1 MICFSFVHSF
11 TRFTQYKPCFFLFTL
26 FVNFRLCSRFTF
38 DTSSLYKRRQSEVLS
53 KTKRRSIEHLSK
65 TYRRTI
71 EELSKTYRREYA
83 KAFLYLLPNS
93 LSVAPIYHQLSMHL
107 MPKKT
112 LSQTLKY
119 TASGCERYIPVT
131 LACGYI
137 APFSVSV
144 IPISE

>member
-71 EELSKTYRREYA
+71 EDLSKTYRRTIEELSKNYRRTIEELSKNYRREYA

-107 MPKKT
+107 MPEKPF
-112 LSQTLKY
+112 LKH
-119 TASGCERYIPVT
+119 
-131 LACGYI
+131 
-137 APFSVSV
+137 
-144 IPISE
+144 